1 MTKRI
6 TLDDIAA
13 AAHVSKATVSKAL
26 NDTGQLSAHTRRL
39 ILKTAD
45 ELGYVKTAN
54 VQTPRCKTGLIGL
67 VTSDLEG
74 RFSNPAL
81 IGAENTL
88 GSTNHAVL
96 LTNSRGDPKLERAH
110 IDQLA
115 ARRVDGLLMLGG
127 ETDSRPP
134 LKPNTALGIPI
145 VYAYAPSNNP
155 EDCSVTCD
163 NVAAGAMAIDHL
175 LLRGRR
181 HIAIV
186 SGPEHYTATK
196 DRLAGAR
203 KALKQSGLQLAAP
216 VCYGNWH
223 ESWGRTAVQLLLSKG
238 VRIDGIYCLNDM
250 LARGVI
256 ETLLAQGIRVPEDIA
271 VIGHDNWQVTATE
284 CRVPITSFDNN
295 LQTRRPASAGR
306 HQWQSSPW
314 HDIYRLLVDSKKI
327 NNGIIS
333 HSQKRRLQCHDRALQ
348 TPHRG
353 RKGKESIS

>member
-67 VTSDLEG
+67 VTS
-74 RFSNPAL
+74 NPAL

-115 ARRVDGLLMLGG
+115 ARQVDGLLMLGG

-145 VYAYAPSNNP
+145 VYA
-155 EDCSVTCD
+155 
-163 NVAAGAMAIDHL
+163 
-175 LLRGRR
+175 
-181 HIAIV
+181 
-186 SGPEHYTATK
+186 
-196 DRLAGAR
+196 
-203 KALKQSGLQLAAP
+203 
-216 VCYGNWH
+216 
-223 ESWGRTAVQLLLSKG
+223 
-238 VRIDGIYCLNDM
+238 DM
-250 LARGVI
+250 
-256 ETLLAQGIRVPEDIA
+256 
-271 VIGHDNWQVTATE
+271 
-284 CRVPITSFDNN
+284 
-295 LQTRRPASAGR
+295 
-306 HQWQSSPW
+306 
-314 HDIYRLLVDSKKI
+314 
-327 NNGIIS
+327 
-333 HSQKRRLQCHDRALQ
+333 
-348 TPHRG
+348 
-353 RKGKESIS
+353 

>member
-39 ILKTAD
+39 ILETAD

-203 KALKQSGLQLAAP
+203 KALKTKRPSTGGTSLLRQLA
-216 VCYGNWH
+216 
-223 ESWGRTAVQLLLSKG
+223 
-238 VRIDGIYCLNDM
+238 
-250 LARGVI
+250 
-256 ETLLAQGIRVPEDIA
+256 
-271 VIGHDNWQVTATE
+271 
-284 CRVPITSFDNN
+284 
-295 LQTRRPASAGR
+295 
-306 HQWQSSPW
+306 
-314 HDIYRLLVDSKKI
+314 
-327 NNGIIS
+327 
-333 HSQKRRLQCHDRALQ
+333 
-348 TPHRG
+348 
-353 RKGKESIS
+353 

>member
-6 TLDDIAA
+6 TQDDIAA

-26 NDTGQLSAHTRRL
+26 NDTGQLSAYTRRL

-223 ESWGRTAVQLLLSKG
+223 ESGDAQPHSCCLAKAFASTASTASTTCLHAESSRHCSPKVYVCQRISRLSVMTIGRSPPPNAACRSPRSTTICRKSA
-238 VRIDGIYCLNDM
+238 DAPPGICWTPSMATLTM
-250 LARGVI
+250 ARHI
-256 ETLLAQGIRVPEDIA
+256 
-271 VIGHDNWQVTATE
+271 
-284 CRVPITSFDNN
+284 
-295 LQTRRPASAGR
+295 SAAR
-306 HQWQSSPW
+306 
-314 HDIYRLLVDSKKI
+314 
-327 NNGIIS
+327 
-333 HSQKRRLQCHDRALQ
+333 
-348 TPHRG
+348 
-353 RKGKESIS
+353 